1 MSSAVLLPPLS
12 SSSPAKTALPSER
25 SLEQIEAPRRTMLW
39 RVALVVLTFFV
50 GAEVLTRTVLFRISK
65 DISKFQTFTKRAETL
80 AAQPGTSVAFVGNS
94 LTERGIDATLFAETL
109 TASGAGPVAADV
121 FSADASKINVWHY
134 LLTRY
139 FWKPGHN
146 PDVFVVSFYE
156 NNLADKN
163 PLEVG
168 RFAQFFV
175 ERDDWSEVFTH
186 DLTSNSER
194 FEFLLSS
201 VWATYA
207 TRERIKER
215 GLSLLIP
222 HYQELTVQAND
233 VLRQQAAKSKTPL
246 ETTVSHELLK
256 RFIARA
262 NEHQSKILFVAFPTI
277 IPGHERPYQPYELDP
292 EMLSVIRDG
301 GMELADLRQV
311 PELTPEMYAD
321 DIHLN
326 EKGRPVYSRYL
337 ATALRPFIEKLAN
350 AR

>member
-12 SSSPAKTALPSER
+12 SPSAAKTTLPTER
-25 SLEQIEAPRRTMLW
+25 SSEKVVTRHRTTLW
-39 RVALVVLTFFV
+39 RVALVVLAFFV

-65 DISKFQTFTKRAETL
+65 DISKFQTFTQRAETL
-80 AAQPGTSVAFVGNS
+80 AAQPGMSIAFVGNS
-94 LTERGIDATLFAETL
+94 LTERGIDAPLFAESL
-109 TASGAGPVAADV
+109 TASGAGPVTADV

-146 PDVFVVSFYE
+146 PDLFVVSFYE

-163 PLEVG
+163 PLEIG

-175 ERDDWSEVFTH
+175 DRDDWSEVFTH
-186 DLTSNSER
+186 DLTSNSDR
-194 FEFLLSS
+194 SEFLLSS
-201 VWATYA
+201 AWATYA
-207 TRERIKER
+207 ARERIKER

-233 VLRQQAAKSKTPL
+233 VLRQQAAKSQTHTEK
-246 ETTVSHELLK
+246 TVSHELLK

-262 NEHQSKILFVAFPTI
+262 NEHHSKIVFVAFPTI
-277 IPGHERPYQPYELDP
+277 IPERERPYQPYELAP
-292 EMLSVIRDG
+292 EMLSVIHDG
-301 GMELADLRQV
+301 GMEFADLRQV

-337 ATALRPFIEKLAN
+337 ATALRPFIEKLSIEK
-350 AR
+350 

>member
-1 MSSAVLLPPLS
+1 MSSAALFTPSSAQTSAATVL
-12 SSSPAKTALPSER
+12 PAER
-25 SLEQIEAPRRTMLW
+25 SLEQVVTRRRTTLW
-39 RVALVVLTFFV
+39 RVSFVVLAFFL

-65 DISKFQTFTKRAETL
+65 DISKFQTFTQRAEAL
-80 AAQPGTSVAFVGNS
+80 AAQPGTSIAFVGNS
-94 LTERGIDATLFAETL
+94 LTERGIDSQLFAETL
-109 TASGAGPVAADV
+109 IDAGAGPVSADV

-163 PLEVG
+163 PLEIG

-175 ERDDWSEVFTH
+175 DRDDWSEVFKH
-186 DLTSNSER
+186 DLTSSSER

-207 TRERIKER
+207 ARERTKER

-233 VLRQQAAKSKTPL
+233 VLRQQAAKSKIGTDKA
-246 ETTVSHELLK
+246 VSHELLK

-262 NEHQSKILFVAFPTI
+262 REHHSKILFVAFPTI
-277 IPGHERPYQPYELDP
+277 IPERERPYQPYELDP

-301 GMELADLRQV
+301 GMEFADLRQV

-337 ATALRPFIEKLAN
+337 AIALRSFIEKLSIDK
-350 AR
+350 

>member
-1 MSSAVLLPPLS
+1 MSSAVLMPPM
-12 SSSPAKTALPSER
+12 SSPTPTATTLPTER
-25 SLEQIEAPRRTMLW
+25 SSEQVVTRRRTTLW
-39 RVALVVLTFFV
+39 RAAFVVLAFFV

-65 DISKFQTFTKRAETL
+65 DISKFQTFTQRAESL
-80 AAQPGTSVAFVGNS
+80 AAQPGTSIAFVGNS
-94 LTERGIDATLFAETL
+94 LTERGIDSQLFAETL
-109 TASGAGPVAADV
+109 TASGAGPVSADV

-146 PDVFVVSFYE
+146 PDLFIVSFYE

-163 PLEVG
+163 PLEIG

-175 ERDDWSEVFTH
+175 DREDWSEVFTH
-186 DLTSNSER
+186 DLTSNGER

-201 VWATYA
+201 AWATYA
-207 TRERIKER
+207 ARERIKER
-215 GLSLLIP
+215 GLSLLVP

-233 VLRQQAAKSKTPL
+233 VLRQQAAKSPSHAEK
-246 ETTVSHELLK
+246 TVSHELLK

-262 NEHQSKILFVAFPTI
+262 REHHSKILFVAFPTI
-277 IPGHERPYQPYELDP
+277 IPERERPYQPYELDP

-301 GMELADLRQV
+301 GMEFADLRQV

-326 EKGRPVYSRYL
+326 EIGRPVYSRYL
-337 ATALRPFIEKLAN
+337 AAALRPIIEKLTAVK
-350 AR
+350 